1 MDFVY
6 EMIDLIQMME
16 FVILAAVIA
25 CMVVSL
31 FAIFSLI
38 FGAGGTK
45 GITRQYKSKDG
56 VTRTAKKERS
66 DHIV

>member
-1 MDFVY
+1 MDG
-6 EMIDLIQMME
+6 
-16 FVILAAVIA
+16 VILAAVIA
-25 CMVVSL
+25 CMIVSL
-31 FAIFSLI
+31 YAILSLI

-45 GITRQYKSKDG
+45 GITKQYKSKDG